1 MHPTA
6 TPPLADEA
14 ADAVGPRW
22 WVPGLVWWVL
32 TLGVLVWAVQEFS

>member
-6 TPPLADEA
+6 IPPLAENT
-14 ADAVGPRW
+14 AVGRRW

-32 TLGVLVWAVQEFS
+32 FLGVLVIAVQECS

>member
-6 TPPLADEA
+6 RPPLVEDAAEA
-14 ADAVGPRW
+14 LRRRW

-32 TLGVLVWAVQEFS
+32 FLGVLVVAVQECT